1 MTAEAIIE
9 SALRLI
15 GALAPGETPSGDEGT
30 DALSVLN
37 SMVDSWNAESL
48 SIFTINRSV
57 FNFIANQQAYTYGTG
72 GDFNATRP
80 AKIDHCSVL
89 YLSNPS
95 QPLELPLQMLT
106 DEQWSQI
113 PVKAVYSTIP
123 LQVWDDGGYPL
134 RTLSFF
140 PIPSS
145 ANQFV
150 SYAWAALTSFT
161 DLTTNNTYPPGYEKA
176 LRYNLAVDLA
186 PEWGL
191 QVPQAVAAQAMSSK
205 AIIKSMNIGPID
217 LRCDGALVNPRGG
230 YWDWRSDS
238 FGKPI

>member
-1 MTAEAIIE
+1 MTAEELIE
-9 SALRLI
+9 SSLRLI
-15 GALAPGETPSGDEGT
+15 GALAPGETPSGSEGT
-30 DALSVLN
+30 DALFVLN
-37 SMVDSWNAESL
+37 QMLDSWNAESL
-48 SIFTINRSV
+48 SIFTISRSV
-57 FNFIANQQAYTYGTG
+57 FDFIANQQAYTYGVG
-72 GDFNATRP
+72 GDFNAARP

-134 RTLSFF
+134 RTLSFW
-140 PIPSS
+140 PIPSA
-145 ANQFV
+145 ANQFC
-150 SYAWAALTSFT
+150 SYAWTALTEFT
-161 DLTTNNTYPPGYEKA
+161 DLATDNDYPPGYAKA

-186 PEWGL
+186 PEWGVEL
-191 QVPQAVAAQAMSSK
+191 PPVVAAQAVSSK
-205 AIIKSMNIGPID
+205 AILKSMNIGPID
-217 LRCDGALVNPRGG
+217 IRCDGALVNPKGG
-230 YWDWRSDS
+230 YYNYRSDT